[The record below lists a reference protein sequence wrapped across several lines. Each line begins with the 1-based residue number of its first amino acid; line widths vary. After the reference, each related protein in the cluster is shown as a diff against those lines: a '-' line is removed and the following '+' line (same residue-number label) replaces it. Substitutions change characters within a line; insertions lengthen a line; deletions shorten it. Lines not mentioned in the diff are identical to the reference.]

1 MTNTFKKALATAIT
15 VAIVAGSASSAFAV
29 SSSVKYAC
37 MGDYLS
43 YCSGHAPGSKG
54 VKRCMRSN
62 GSKLSKSCVRALVK
76 AGYVSKAEVSRRAA
90 SLGR

>member
-1 MTNTFKKALATAIT
+1 MTNIATKSIIAAAIFAATAT
-15 VAIVAGSASSAFAV
+15 QASAV

-43 YCSGHAPGSKG
+43 YCSQHAPGGSA
-54 VKRCMRSN
+54 VKQCMRAN
-62 GSKLSKSCVRALVK
+62 GSKLSRGCVSALIK
-76 AGYVSKAEVSRRAA
+76 AGYVSKKEVSRRAA